1 MAAVS
6 YVLPAKL
13 SGALSDREQIADT
26 IYRLVAAFDHADED
40 LLRSSL
46 TDDVAVEI
54 VGFPSCKGIS
64 ELKESSFSRVSKLVT
79 THSISNIRVSLES
92 ATTARASC
100 TSVAQHARPGKG
112 FEQGPHRLLGGG
124 FYICDLIKEGDLW
137 KIKQWFAK
145 PIWYEGD
152 PAIAYEA

>member
-13 SGALSDREQIADT
+13 SGALSDREKIADT
-26 IYRLVAAFDHADED
+26 LYRLVAAFDHADED
-40 LLRSSL
+40 LLQSAL
-46 TDDVAVEI
+46 TDDVVVEI
-54 VGFPSCKGIS
+54 VGFPSSKGIS
-64 ELKESSFSRVSKLVT
+64 ELQEAIFGRVSKLET
-79 THSISNIRVSLES
+79 THSISNIRVSIES
-92 ATTARASC
+92 TTSARASC

-124 FYICDLIKEGDLW
+124 FYICDLIKEGDIW
-137 KIKQWFAK
+137 KIKQWMAK